1 MGIKIIIPRARLTT
15 WMLTL
20 ETVLVIKVAQEGI
33 SQLWVQTSGIRS
45 EETTTKKVSGLRPTQ
60 KYKACAKSHSE
71 VERRRRETINEGIN
85 ELAKIVPNCDKN
97 KGAILQRGV
106 QYITQLRDNEKKNIE
121 KWTLEKM
128 LTDQAISELSMSVD
142 KLKDELS
149 RAQKEAA
156 KWKKGC
162 QDNGRAKHG
171 EAGGGVDSDGDSLM
185 DGK

>member
-1 MGIKIIIPRARLTT
+1 M
-15 WMLTL
+15 
-20 ETVLVIKVAQEGI
+20 
-33 SQLWVQTSGIRS
+33 
-45 EETTTKKVSGLRPTQ
+45 
-60 KYKACAKSHSE
+60 
-71 VERRRRETINEGIN
+71 
-85 ELAKIVPNCDKN
+85 PNCDKN

-156 KWKKGC
+156 KWKKRC
-162 QDNGRAKHG
+162 QDNGLAKDG
-171 EAGGGVDSDGDSLM
+171 ETGGVVDSDGDSLM

>member
-1 MGIKIIIPRARLTT
+1 MNGTRF
-15 WMLTL
+15 
-20 ETVLVIKVAQEGI
+20 
-33 SQLWVQTSGIRS
+33 
-45 EETTTKKVSGLRPTQ
+45 EETTTKKVNRFHLSRLIHLGTNISR
-60 KYKACAKSHSE
+60 S

-85 ELAKIVPNCDKN
+85 ELAKIVPGCDKN

-106 QYITQLRDNEKKNIE
+106 QYITQLKDNEKKNIE

-142 KLKDELS
+142 KLKEELS
-149 RAQKEAA
+149 RANKDAA
-156 KWKKGC
+156 KWKKRC
-162 QDNGRAKHG
+162 EDNGLAKDG